1 MVIVK
6 ESIQRQ
12 HLTGNDIH
20 LTNLFI
26 SFILPYLQSFL
37 SRLHHDAEVQKEK
50 EAFWMG
56 IPTEALVGFD
66 G

>member
-6 ESIQRQ
+6 ESVQRQ

-26 SFILPYLQSFL
+26 SFILPYLKSFL
-37 SRLHHDAEVQKEK
+37 SRLQDNSEVHKEK
-50 EAFWMG
+50 EAYWMG